1 MALLDRK
8 ILLGIAGVIVALYLA
23 GQVWGEIA
31 YRYFRHKCSTEAG
44 EFIHKTVA
52 GVEGIYQL
60 RARDPGDYFDRVR
73 QGDIPEDPFGHTN
86 TEAQA
91 PWWPLVG
98 GSDSRS
104 AYHFFETTVAPD
116 PQLQA
121 LRTFR
126 FENEPEF
133 TGEKYWIYRRAN
145 QSPDNASHN
154 NIIAEQTS
162 TVRSRYG
169 FTWRES
175 RGFWDRLL
183 GVWGG
188 ELVAIDLTTS
198 EELAVRRGFILWATF
213 SDRSGICPRDK
224 GDKRFAMFL
233 KKVLKP
239 HPVAKP

>member
-1 MALLDRK
+1 MTSLNRK
-8 ILLGIAGVIVALYLA
+8 ILLGIAGAIVAVYLG
-23 GQVWGEIA
+23 GQAWGEIA
-31 YRYFRHKCSTEAG
+31 YRYFRYKCTTQAG
-44 EFIHKTVA
+44 EFIHKTVE
-52 GVEGIYQL
+52 GVDGIYQM
-60 RARDPGDYFDRVR
+60 RARDPEDYFDRIR
-73 QGDIPEDPFGHTN
+73 KGDIPEDPFGHTN

-91 PWWPLVG
+91 PWWPFVG
-98 GSDSRS
+98 GSDSRN

-116 PQLQA
+116 KTLQE
-121 LRTFR
+121 LRSFR

-145 QSPDNASHN
+145 QSPDDANHN
-154 NIIAEQTS
+154 NITAQQTS
-162 TVRSRYG
+162 GVRSRYG

-175 RGFWDRLL
+175 RNFWDRIL

-224 GDKRFAMFL
+224 GDTRFAMFL